1 MSKTC
6 WQKKSL
12 RRKSKTCSRTYAVQ
26 NQTEAFC
33 TRQEKRK
40 ALIETEP
47 QAARPRSQNPRTSGR
62 NKCSRRRRGTL
73 RETGRA
79 YQTTRL
85 RRKIESRR
93 RTPREIDTP
102 AAENRERTLRE
113 IHRKED
119 TRRGCFKAKTW
130 TDANQGSKQRRGN
143 LWAKLI
149 RGRKTTMRF
158 REERNTTATAAQKPA
173 RVKREPRQ

>member
-12 RRKSKTCSRTYAVQ
+12 CRKSKTCSQTYAVQ

-33 TRQEKRK
+33 TRQEQRK

-79 YQTTRL
+79 YQTTRADSARLARSTRL
-85 RRKIESRR
+85 RRKIESARFAR
-93 RTPREIDTP
+93 ST
-102 AAENRERTLRE
+102 
-113 IHRKED
+113 
-119 TRRGCFKAKTW
+119 
-130 TDANQGSKQRRGN
+130 
-143 LWAKLI
+143 
-149 RGRKTTMRF
+149 GRKTRGGAVSRRRHGLMEIKAANGGAETCGRNRLEEGKRQRVF
-158 REERNTTATAAQKPA
+158 GRNETQQRRRRRNQRE
-173 RVKREPRQ
+173 